1 MTKHPY
7 EVVVMKAAIADLE
20 GLREKAWALARTY
33 AFNQSDHWDEERG
46 EEIAFFFENPTVALI
61 FKMYCI
67 NHGIKSRVQ
76 WPAFKLRHY
85 PP

>member
-33 AFNQSDHWDEERG
+33 AFNQSDHWDDAHPSYGHSLR
-46 EEIAFFFENPTVALI
+46 
-61 FKMYCI
+61 
-67 NHGIKSRVQ
+67 
-76 WPAFKLRHY
+76 PATRRYAANSGLMHRSK
-85 PP
+85 